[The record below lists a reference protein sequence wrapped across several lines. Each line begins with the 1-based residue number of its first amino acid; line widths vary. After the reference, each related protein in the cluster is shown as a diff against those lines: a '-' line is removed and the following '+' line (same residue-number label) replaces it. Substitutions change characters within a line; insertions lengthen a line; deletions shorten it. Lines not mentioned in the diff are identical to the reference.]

1 MSLQQQEN
9 EQQESKTDLVSETL
23 VRISGGGSS
32 SSELKLINQGTY
44 GCIFHPG
51 INCSGKKE
59 NIKYLTKI
67 QKNAKTIEN
76 EVFISNLVRSISG
89 YTRFFAPILKQCP
102 VKIAKQY
109 QNEMKQCRLFED
121 LEPEQLHKQTYVSNK
136 IRYVGNTNINDHIM
150 NQSTLKQFWK
160 EILETHTY
168 LSKALQKLE
177 ETQIVHYDIKYN
189 NIMFDTKL
197 NKPVFI
203 DFGISIHL
211 PSLNQ
216 NNLRDA
222 FYVFDTYPYWSFD
235 VCVCNYIFRE
245 LTFEKAISTKITESE
260 LERIFNV
267 FVYGYEDST
276 SNNPK
281 IHNDIFNNSVFP
293 MDSIQLIEQYKK
305 TVFKYYTAFIGQT
318 WYSLY
323 NHYISQ
329 NIWKSWDTYSLAVVY
344 LFIVDDYLREHTNT
358 FEQIQSQT
366 HTAYNSYI
374 ELLFTIIFAPPDQRY
389 TPSDTIKSLKTII
402 GQIQALPLS

>member
-1 MSLQQQEN
+1 MLEIDEPN
-9 EQQESKTDLVSETL
+9 HIDTDTTNIVSETMKL
-23 VRISGGGSS
+23 ISGGGEHVSR
-32 SSELKLINQGTY
+32 ELKLINQGTY

-59 NIKYLTKI
+59 NVKYLTKI

-76 EVFISNLVRSISG
+76 EVFVSQLLRTIPG
-89 YTRFFAPILKQCP
+89 YARFFAPILKQCP

-109 QNEMKQCRLFED
+109 RDEVSQCKLFED
-121 LEPEQLHKQTYVSNK
+121 LDPEQLHKQTYVSNK
-136 IRYVGNTNINDHIM
+136 IRYVGNVNLNDHIM
-150 NQSTLKQFWK
+150 NQVTLSSFWK
-160 EILETHTY
+160 EVLETHTY
-168 LSKALQKLE
+168 LSKALSKLGGK
-177 ETQIVHYDIKYN
+177 QIVHHDIKYN
-189 NIMFDTKL
+189 NIIFDTKL
-197 NKPVFI
+197 HKPIFI

-211 PSLNQ
+211 PSLSQ

-245 LTFEKAISTKITESE
+245 LSFDKAISAKITESE
-260 LERIFNV
+260 LERIFHV
-267 FVYGYEDST
+267 FVYGYEDADDAQ
-276 SNNPK
+276 K

-293 MDSIQLIEQYKK
+293 MDSNQLIKDYKK
-305 TVFKYYTAFIGQT
+305 TIFKYYSTFIGQT

-344 LFIVDDYLREHTNT
+344 LFIIDDYLREHTQV

-366 HTAYNSYI
+366 QTAFNSYVQ
-374 ELLFTIIFAPPDQRY
+374 LLYTIIFAPPDQRY
-389 TPSDTIKSLKTII
+389 TPDATIKSLKQII
-402 GQIQALPLS
+402 DQLSKFLS